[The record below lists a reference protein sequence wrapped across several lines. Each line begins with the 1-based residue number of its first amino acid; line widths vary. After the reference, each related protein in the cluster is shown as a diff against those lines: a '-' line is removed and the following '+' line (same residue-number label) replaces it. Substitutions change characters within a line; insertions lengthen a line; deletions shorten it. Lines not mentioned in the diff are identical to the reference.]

1 MVKKNREKNVIA
13 GISYGSRTKEQ
24 WGLESNPIDFYDV
37 KGDLEMLFSSL
48 EINDQVAYIKDSHPM
63 LCPGKNA
70 KIDLDGITI
79 GHVGELSPELIMEL
93 DLVQTPILFEIDKE
107 HLKLP
112 NQMNYQDH
120 PYFPSSRRDIS
131 LLIPEN
137 QETSAIL
144 KTIQQLEIPIL
155 KNVII
160 FDVYKGKN
168 IESGRIS
175 VALGLIFQAK
185 SRTLT
190 DEEIDRY
197 MSNIKRQIVSN
208 FELKIR

>member
-1 MVKKNREKNVIA
+1 
-13 GISYGSRTKEQ
+13 
-24 WGLESNPIDFYDV
+24 
-37 KGDLEMLFSSL
+37 
-48 EINDQVAYIKDSHPM
+48 
-63 LCPGKNA
+63 
-70 KIDLDGITI
+70 
-79 GHVGELSPELIMEL
+79 
-93 DLVQTPILFEIDKE
+93 
-107 HLKLP
+107 
-112 NQMNYQDH
+112 MNYQNH

-168 IESGRIS
+168 IESGRKS

-197 MSNIKRQIVSN
+197 MSNIKRQIISN

>member
-1 MVKKNREKNVIA
+1 
-13 GISYGSRTKEQ
+13 
-24 WGLESNPIDFYDV
+24 
-37 KGDLEMLFSSL
+37 
-48 EINDQVAYIKDSHPM
+48 
-63 LCPGKNA
+63 
-70 KIDLDGITI
+70 
-79 GHVGELSPELIMEL
+79 
-93 DLVQTPILFEIDKE
+93 
-107 HLKLP
+107 
-112 NQMNYQDH
+112 
-120 PYFPSSRRDIS
+120 
-131 LLIPEN
+131 
-137 QETSAIL
+137 L